1 MCGRR
6 CTNTVTD
13 TNRNRTRKWTE
24 VETKVGTEVGTEV
37 GTRTKG
43 KKQLRYFLTNHS
55 ICKHGD
61 RYINDYSHSR
71 ILNTESIKTG
81 FLSG

>member
-24 VETKVGTEVGTEV
+24 VETEVGTEVGTET

>member
-24 VETKVGTEVGTEV
+24 VETEVGTEVGTET

-71 ILNTESIKTG
+71 ILNAESIKTG

>member
-24 VETKVGTEVGTEV
+24 VETEVGTEVGTET

-55 ICKHGD
+55 ICKQGD